1 MGAIMKS
8 WLKSKTLWIGYA
20 FQAVGIV
27 IAVGTTIAGFLPD
40 VLDVQIMGYIV
51 ILEAGIFQA
60 NRFFTSLGIT
70 VKKSLITVK

>member
-1 MGAIMKS
+1 MKS
-8 WLKSKTLWIGYA
+8 WIKSKTLWIGYA

-40 VLDVQIMGYIV
+40 LLNVQIMGYIV

-60 NRFFTSLGIT
+60 NRFFTNLGIT
-70 VKKSLITVK
+70 FKKAKVTA